1 MDVVYFVYALTFNN
15 GKVYIGMSK
24 TDSNGLYESRYK
36 SHKYAAR
43 SGKKLPVYCAW
54 RKHGAPI
61 MHIISTHNSRDECC
75 SAEISEI
82 DLRDSTNNKKGYNIL
97 KGGQGQ
103 DSATNPVMHAL
114 MRERVWDNPAWRA
127 KLSAAL
133 KGRQVSHET
142 KKGYAEFCKTPLKSE
157 VGKIAWRR
165 PEYRAMKSA
174 ATKKQMA
181 EGGADHLKR
190 IFAGRKDPRSAE
202 GKELQRQKVIAY
214 SATPEGQASTKKG
227 YKAFASNP
235 ANLAAAR
242 AGQDIWRASDANKI
256 QCRKMA
262 KLAAE
267 KCSKKVIDKN
277 TGEIYDSQRAMA
289 KALGVSEASISRYV
303 KDGKVSRC

>member
-1 MDVVYFVYALTFNN
+1 MRTIYFVYVLTFKS

-24 TDSNGLYESRYK
+24 TDSDGLYDSRYK
-36 SHKYAAR
+36 SHEYAAR
-43 SGKKLPVYCAW
+43 SGKQLPVYSAW
-54 RKHGAPI
+54 RKHGAPSR
-61 MHIISTHNSRDECC
+61 HIISTHDTRQECC
-75 SAEISEI
+75 EAEINAI
-82 DLRDSTNNKKGYNIL
+82 TMYDSTNNKKGYNIL

-114 MRERVWDNPAWRA
+114 MREKVWDNPVWRA
-127 KLSAAL
+127 KVSAAL
-133 KGRQVSHET
+133 KGRQLSPET
-142 KKGYAEFCKTPLKSE
+142 KKGYAEFCKTPAKSE
-157 VGKIAWRR
+157 LGKIAWRR
-165 PEYRAMKSA
+165 PEYREMKSA

-181 EGGADHLKR
+181 EGGSDHLKR

-214 SATPEGQASTKKG
+214 SATPEGRASTKKG

-256 QCRKMA
+256 QCRNMA
-262 KLAAE
+262 KLSAE

-289 KALGVSEASISRYV
+289 KALDVSEASISRYV